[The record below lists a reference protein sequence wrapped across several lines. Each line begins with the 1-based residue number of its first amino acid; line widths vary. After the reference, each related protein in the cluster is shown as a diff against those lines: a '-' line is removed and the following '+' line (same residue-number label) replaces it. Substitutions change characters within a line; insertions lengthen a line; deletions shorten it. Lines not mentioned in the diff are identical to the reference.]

1 MNVLNYKTENERS
14 MLFLLLTTSYKN
26 GMKKWSRFFLTVV
39 LCLVIIVYEPLAVLA
54 SCEIMEGSDESQ
66 FITEFT
72 DGNSDAGETVQDRD
86 DDMDLKNEDSDM
98 QVWYELQRN
107 CRKSQ
112 KEPWRL

>member
-1 MNVLNYKTENERS
+1 

-72 DGNSDAGETVQDRD
+72 DGNSDAGETVQDRN

-98 QVWYELQRN
+98 NQDEFTDGENSEITGLSNWGQVRE
-107 CRKSQ
+107 K
-112 KEPWRL
+112 